1 MFIQEIHQI
10 KYSEFL
16 SINFIMYFLRLTSYF
31 CIKQNFLG
39 RNNSFMKHQFRQTN
53 NSYTYLLINELKIAA
68 IRSPNFFSI
77 DKKISSE

>member
-1 MFIQEIHQI
+1 
-10 KYSEFL
+10 
-16 SINFIMYFLRLTSYF
+16 
-31 CIKQNFLG
+31 
-39 RNNSFMKHQFRQTN
+39 MKHQFRQTN